1 MPGRRTRPRRGPDG
15 ARGAWGGYGRDVSE
29 NDTKSSATLHVEPRH
44 DRLGEKLPIRML
56 HDRVLVKTDTGEGER
71 RSTGGILIPATAEL
85 SRRCTWA
92 EAVAV
97 GQSVRSVEP
106 GDRVLYDPEDK
117 LEVEVRGA
125 TYVLLRERDL
135 HAVAAGRF
143 GDTEGSTGL
152 YL

>member
-1 MPGRRTRPRRGPDG
+1 MGGPVLPHAGPASRAALRGSTFGIVSTNDNPTHSDPGHEST
-15 ARGAWGGYGRDVSE
+15 
-29 NDTKSSATLHVEPRH
+29 RH

-56 HDRVLVKTDTGEGER
+56 HDRGLARLEGSEGER
-71 RSTGGILIPATAEL
+71 RPTGGTLIPATAEL
-85 SRRCTWA
+85 SKRCTWA

-135 HAVAAGRF
+135 HAVAASRF